1 MSLTRNLFEAQW
13 DAYRMWRDFK
23 RPVPSRPSQQH
34 SLEGWEDTVRTQVTV
49 ACILTSGFFVFC
61 TGQLEAWVD
70 LLNGEVPADDGS
82 ASAGGFEMP
91 AAGRR
96 TIADSVVS
104 WRACH
109 PVSRNETIWWT
120 YGAFQSEPVALPFP
134 RAYIMHSADSAALCV
149 SAGEDSQQ
157 QCSAESRL
165 DTDNGTSITQSMD
178 HLMAPNYN
186 CWELAEERIP
196 EDKVNVCEWS
206 EQDFYSLGLGMG
218 FHQISVRLLGWLLL
232 NHIQVTLCQALPPR
246 RRSPQTSCA
255 GFAVCHC
262 WPRVPIRQLEGAGDR
277 REDLGAGEPAE
288 EDYGRRAVRCPPNP
302 LLNPHALE
310 CCCKGKSCGA
320 YFSWAFQVWREE
332 AQAQEETEARRE
344 HCRWRSEVDEPI
356 VGYGHVR
363 GSDRQLGL
371 RMQR

>member
-1 MSLTRNLFEAQW
+1 
-13 DAYRMWRDFK
+13 
-23 RPVPSRPSQQH
+23 
-34 SLEGWEDTVRTQVTV
+34 
-49 ACILTSGFFVFC
+49 
-61 TGQLEAWVD
+61 
-70 LLNGEVPADDGS
+70 
-82 ASAGGFEMP
+82 MP

-157 QCSAESRL
+157 QCSAGSRL

-206 EQDFYSLGLGMG
+206 EQDFHSLGLGMG

-232 NHIQVTLCQALPPR
+232 NHIQVTLQASVPSAPQAGRARGRARVVNTTLPPSASR
-246 RRSPQTSCA
+246 R
-255 GFAVCHC
+255 
-262 WPRVPIRQLEGAGDR
+262 W
-277 REDLGAGEPAE
+277 
-288 EDYGRRAVRCPPNP
+288 
-302 LLNPHALE
+302 
-310 CCCKGKSCGA
+310 
-320 YFSWAFQVWREE
+320 
-332 AQAQEETEARRE
+332 
-344 HCRWRSEVDEPI
+344 
-356 VGYGHVR
+356 
-363 GSDRQLGL
+363 
-371 RMQR
+371 

>member
-70 LLNGEVPADDGS
+70 LLNGDVPADDGS

-134 RAYIMHSADSAALCV
+134 RAYIMHSADSAALRV

-157 QCSAESRL
+157 QCSAGSRL

-206 EQDFYSLGLGMG
+206 EQDFHSLGLGMG

-232 NHIQVTLCQALPPR
+232 NHIQVTLCQAPISLR
-246 RRSPQTSCA
+246 ADVFLKSRALALQFAIA
-255 GFAVCHC
+255 GLVFRFVNSKEPEIVVKI
-262 WPRVPIRQLEGAGDR
+262 WERENQQKKIMGDV
-277 REDLGAGEPAE
+277 LC
-288 EDYGRRAVRCPPNP
+288 V
-302 LLNPHALE
+302 
-310 CCCKGKSCGA
+310 
-320 YFSWAFQVWREE
+320 
-332 AQAQEETEARRE
+332 ARRIL
-344 HCRWRSEVDEPI
+344 S
-356 VGYGHVR
+356 
-363 GSDRQLGL
+363 
-371 RMQR
+371 